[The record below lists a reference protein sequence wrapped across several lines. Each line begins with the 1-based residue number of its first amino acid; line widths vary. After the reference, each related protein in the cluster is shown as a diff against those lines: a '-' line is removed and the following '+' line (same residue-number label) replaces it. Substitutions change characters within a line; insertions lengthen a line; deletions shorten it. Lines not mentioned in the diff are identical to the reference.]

1 MPGTQ
6 MFTAPIF
13 EFWAVVYTAA
23 GATVFWGKWGR
34 TRLRPFL
41 LATVMDYFF
50 SSKKLEKLRQLIEFL
65 IFISFGV
72 LVGVGLTEPHN
83 VTQALAAGL
92 GWTGLVAST
101 SNNSSKRS

>member
-1 MPGTQ
+1 LALAPPI
-6 MFTAPIF
+6 FAAPIF
-13 EFWAVVYTAA
+13 DFWAVLYTAA

-50 SSKKLEKLRQLIEFL
+50 SGQKTLKLRQLIEFV
-65 IFISFGV
+65 IFLGFGV
-72 LVGVGLTEPHN
+72 LVGVGLTEPQN

-92 GWTGLVAST
+92 GWTGLVASNKP
-101 SNNSSKRS
+101 S